1 MRQLAIFSFLAA
13 CGTEPIPVFGPPTE
27 TMCPPAGTALTYDN
41 FAKGFMESYCTQCH
55 SSELVGTERMGA
67 PSFHDF
73 DSYFGIV
80 GVADHVD
87 ETSAGGP
94 AAMNRGMP
102 PAGFDA
108 PTDAERLML
117 GEWIACGLPEQ

>member
-1 MRQLAIFSFLAA
+1 MRTIIFFIVLAG
-13 CGTEPIPVFGPPTE
+13 CGSEAVPVFGPPTE
-27 TMCPPAGTALTYDN
+27 TMCPPAGTSLTYAN
-41 FAKGFMESYCTQCH
+41 FGKAFMDEYCITCH
-55 SSELVGTERMGA
+55 DQNLVGTERMGA

-73 DSYFGIV
+73 DTYFGIV
-80 GVADHVD
+80 PVADHVD

-102 PAGFDA
+102 PAGFKA
-108 PTDAERLML
+108 PTDTERLML